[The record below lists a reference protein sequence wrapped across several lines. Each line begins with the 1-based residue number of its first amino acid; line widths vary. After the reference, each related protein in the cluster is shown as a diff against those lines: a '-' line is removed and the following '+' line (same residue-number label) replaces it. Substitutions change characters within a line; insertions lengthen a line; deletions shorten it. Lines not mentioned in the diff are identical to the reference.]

1 MTRTSFSHFTR
12 TALLGSAL
20 AGGLLVAAGGAQAQ
34 DLTIGGFLEF
44 EAHYGENY
52 DAVDAQVDGL
62 DFATD
67 GRLNF
72 DYSNASKAG
81 LEWGMHFELDLQGSD
96 GAGIQEVGDVVDG
109 DVVEFNDGY
118 VFVNSAL
125 GNIKMGD
132 TGDAAG
138 TSNQLNVPI
147 LPRGA
152 IERDHFSVLEAEQ
165 VFYANTFYGVDL
177 EASVD
182 DDSNWS
188 MGVAYAAPVGPI
200 MVSLGLTA
208 QDQSLAGSLGASIG
222 GLSAGVNYAMEE
234 VGASSEYIAAG
245 VGYDLGAL
253 QLGLGVETEIAHMI
267 VAGETYTSNAF
278 VGATYELADGLTFGA
293 AIGSLDNDSVWNW
306 NGANTAREI
315 SAIASVKVDF

>member
-1 MTRTSFSHFTR
+1 MTHIQFSCHR
-12 TALLGSAL
+12 L
-20 AGGLLVAAGGAQAQ
+20 AGLVVGVFTSSLVFASSVAFAQQ
-34 DLTIGGFLEF
+34 LTVSGFLEF

-52 DAVDAQVDGL
+52 DAEDTQVTQL

-96 GAGIQEVGDVVDG
+96 DSFIKGPGDVVDG
-109 DVVEFNDGY
+109 DAVSFNDGY

-132 TGDAAG
+132 TDDAAG
-138 TSNQLNVPI
+138 TSNHLHVPL
-147 LPRGA
+147 LPLGA

-165 VFYANTFYGVDL
+165 VFYSNAFFGVDFQV
-177 EASVD
+177 SVD

-188 MGVAYAAPVGPI
+188 MGVNYSAPMGPVLVDI
-200 MVSLGLTA
+200 GLTA
-208 QDQSLAGSLGASIG
+208 QDESLAGSLGASIG
-222 GLSAGVNYAMEE
+222 GLSTGVTYAMEE
-234 VGASSEYIAAG
+234 VGATSEYVAAG
-245 VGYDLGAL
+245 VGYDLGPL
-253 QLGLGVETEIAHMI
+253 HLGLGVETEIAHML
-267 VAGETYTSNAF
+267 VSGETYTSNAF
-278 VGATYELADGLTFGA
+278 AGATYELADGLTVGA

-315 SAIASVKVDF
+315 SAIASVKVEF